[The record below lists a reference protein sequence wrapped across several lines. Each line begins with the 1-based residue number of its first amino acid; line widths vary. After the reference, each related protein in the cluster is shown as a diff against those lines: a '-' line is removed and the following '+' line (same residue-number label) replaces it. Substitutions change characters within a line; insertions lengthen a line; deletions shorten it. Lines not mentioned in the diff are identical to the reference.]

1 MGNAVSIRGQTV
13 IPKDIRE
20 RFHIDETTKI
30 EWIISNDGIRVIPI
44 SENLIKDTYGMLKG
58 TQASTAS
65 LLKARKENQL
75 LEKKRLGRL
84 RGK

>member
-20 RFHIDETTKI
+20 RFHINETTKI
-30 EWIISNDGIRVIPI
+30 EWIISNNNIRVVPI
-44 SENLIKDTYGMLKG
+44 SENIIKDTYGILKG
-58 TQASTAS
+58 TRASTAS
-65 LLKARKENQL
+65 LLKARKENHL
-75 LEKKRLGRL
+75 LEKNRLKRL